1 MPKKLEIAFKYR
13 DTDIQ
18 VLTNDDDV
26 CIPRLSSILIAT
38 IEKKNPVHWQ
48 YYLLVDY
55 YFSIIANKGPLYIMV
70 QNVNKRYFVKL

>member
-18 VLTNDDDV
+18 VLTNDDEV

-38 IEKKNPVHWQ
+38 IEKKIQFTDNIT
-48 YYLLVDY
+48 Y
-55 YFSIIANKGPLYIMV
+55 
-70 QNVNKRYFVKL
+70 